1 MMFMFAFVC
10 FNNACVINV
19 LAAIVKHNKLNVN
32 DLQKC
37 YSLLL
42 LHEIVYD
49 IHKEQSAA
57 RLRYYM
63 NESLF
68 TWVAIRTG
76 ETQRYGDPSQ
86 TVSNMIY
93 SCIIIILF
101 LFDLQERQ
109 KGKVSS
115 EQAEREMA
123 DTKHELLRIRQMME
137 LAEKVDLS

>member
-1 MMFMFAFVC
+1 MNNLTNVLITNLGLIMMFMFAFVC

-57 RLRYYM
+57 RL
-63 NESLF
+63 
-68 TWVAIRTG
+68 
-76 ETQRYGDPSQ
+76 
-86 TVSNMIY
+86 
-93 SCIIIILF
+93 
-101 LFDLQERQ
+101 
-109 KGKVSS
+109 
-115 EQAEREMA
+115 
-123 DTKHELLRIRQMME
+123 
-137 LAEKVDLS
+137 